1 MYLSV
6 TLYLLQVVVHGGN
19 SGPTAR
25 TALSVMYENKTSL
38 TTDDLNNLTGTKS
51 GFYMQSASA
60 NALTTRNYPTQQAGC
75 LQVYQTGANGVDGC
89 VQTYMVHNGS
99 RSWTRVYNNG
109 SWTTWVENYNTNS
122 VIGLTNG
129 RYTVQIV

>member
-1 MYLSV
+1 
-6 TLYLLQVVVHGGN
+6 
-19 SGPTAR
+19 
-25 TALSVMYENKTSL
+25 
-38 TTDDLNNLTGTKS
+38 GTKS

-60 NALTTRNYPTQQAGC
+60 NALTTRNYPTQTAGC

-109 SWTTWVENYNTNS
+109 SWTTWIENYNTNS

-129 RYTVQIV
+129 RYWCNYTQWCKS